1 MWISVLWY
9 SYVSSL
15 QSLNEILA
23 SGSKDDSKAAVEKQ
37 VKRHFVCK
45 DHQETL
51 IYHPCEVLTSVQT
64 CWCSS
69 VQVQEVNAQ
78 LQRER
83 DAEVQARQAARSA
96 DQASGGGGGGGGGKG
111 WNEEDLQLLIK
122 AVNLFPAGTNAR

>member
-1 MWISVLWY
+1 M
-9 SYVSSL
+9 
-15 QSLNEILA
+15 
-23 SGSKDDSKAAVEKQ
+23 
-37 VKRHFVCK
+37 
-45 DHQETL
+45 
-51 IYHPCEVLTSVQT
+51 YHPCEVLTSVQT
-64 CWCSS
+64 CWRSS

>member
-1 MWISVLWY
+1 MLEINWCVF
-9 SYVSSL
+9 SSL

-23 SGSKDDSKAAVEKQ
+23 SGSKEDSKVAVEKQ
-37 VKRHFVCK
+37 VRKNI
-45 DHQETL
+45 TL
-51 IYHPCEVLTSVQT
+51 CFLVIIPKYLFSPHMCTNICPC
-64 CWCSS
+64 

-83 DAEVQARQAARSA
+83 DAEVQARQAARSGE
-96 DQASGGGGGGGGGKG
+96 QASGGGGGTGKG